1 MTANPSIGA
10 TCMSWW
16 RTGIVGEGGP
26 ARRSR
31 AQLRRAASS
40 TAALC
45 LSATHDLN
53 RRLIEAG
60 HDLRRRRD
68 GPERLALIAVALA
81 HVAEDSPDNAAKR
94 FGRLRTKSD
103 RPMLSGVRFDA
114 LVRAKEPSQLLRPLV
129 RSLQIVDG
137 RVNVVKLATDLYW
150 WDDKVRTVW
159 CFDYHGA
166 ADAKPTSSEEESA

>member
-1 MTANPSIGA
+1 MTASQSIGA

-31 AQLRRAASS
+31 ARLRRAAGV

-60 HDLRRRRD
+60 HDLRQRRD
-68 GPERLALIAVALA
+68 GPDRLALIAVALA
-81 HVAEDSPDNAAKR
+81 HVADDRVDSAARR
-94 FGRLRTKSD
+94 FGSGDPKT
-103 RPMLSGVRFDA
+103 LSGIRFDA
-114 LVRAKEPSQLLRPLV
+114 LIRAREPSWLLRPLV
-129 RSLQIVDG
+129 RSLQVVDG
-137 RVNVVKLATDLYW
+137 GVNVAKLATDLYW
-150 WDDKVRTVW
+150 WNDKVRTDW

-166 ADAKPTSSEEESA
+166 ADAKPTSSEKESA

>member
-1 MTANPSIGA
+1 MTDERSVGS

-16 RTGIVGEGGP
+16 GIHIAGDTGP
-26 ARRSR
+26 ARQAR
-31 AQLRRAASS
+31 AQLRRAEGV

-68 GPERLALIAVALA
+68 GPERLALIAVALS
-81 HVAEDSPDNAAKR
+81 HVNDHRNDSAAKR
-94 FGRLRTKSD
+94 FGGGDPK
-103 RPMLSGVRFDA
+103 PLSGIRFDA
-114 LVRAKEPSQLLRPLV
+114 LIRTKAPGQLLRPLA
-129 RSLQIVDG
+129 RSLQLVD
-137 RVNVVKLATDLYW
+137 RTVNVARLATDLYW
-150 WDDKVRTVW
+150 WSDRVRTDW

-166 ADAKPTSSEEESA
+166 ADAKPTSEETNV

>member
-1 MTANPSIGA
+1 MTRESVGA

-16 RTGIVGEGGP
+16 RTDIVGEGGS

-31 AQLRRAASS
+31 AELRRAADA

-53 RRLIEAG
+53 RRLIKDG

-81 HVAEDSPDNAAKR
+81 HVGDHRAESAAKR
-94 FGRLRTKSD
+94 FGSGDPKT
-103 RPMLSGVRFDA
+103 LSGIRFDA
-114 LVRAKEPSQLLRPLV
+114 LVRAKDPGHLLRPLV
-129 RSLQIVDG
+129 RSLQVVEG
-137 RVNVVKLATDLYW
+137 SVNVAKLATDLYW
-150 WDDKVRTVW
+150 WNDKVRTDW

-166 ADAKPTSSEEESA
+166 ADAKPTSSEKEGA

>member
-1 MTANPSIGA
+1 MTESQSIGS

-16 RTGIVGEGGP
+16 RSGIVDEGGP

-31 AQLRRAASS
+31 AQLRRAASA

-45 LSATHDLN
+45 LPATHDLN

-68 GPERLALIAVALA
+68 GPDRLALIAVALA
-81 HVAEDSPDNAAKR
+81 HVADHQTESAARR
-94 FGRLRTKSD
+94 FGSGDPKA
-103 RPMLSGVRFDA
+103 LSGIRFDA
-114 LVRAKEPSQLLRPLV
+114 LIRAKEPGQLLRPLV
-129 RSLQIVDG
+129 RSLQLVDAS
-137 RVNVVKLATDLYW
+137 VNVANLATDLYW
-150 WDDKVRTVW
+150 WNDKVRTDW

-166 ADAKPTSSEEESA
+166 ADAKPTSEKESA